1 MARIHFRVEEEILAF
16 EDVVS
21 SFKKAN
27 DQSQKELDKFQGW
40 IENHIYLLED
50 IETKFQKLC
59 SALDTHNLK
68 VHDVHFYNIFG
79 KASGVEFL
87 PTTFL
92 ELEVL

>member
-1 MARIHFRVEEEILAF
+1 LAF
-16 EDVVS
+16 EYFVS
-21 SFKKAN
+21 SFQKAN

-40 IENHIYLLED
+40 IEDHIYLLED
-50 IETKFQKLC
+50 GETKFQKLC
-59 SALDTHNLK
+59 SALNAHNLK
-68 VHDVHFYNIFG
+68 VHDMRFYNIFG